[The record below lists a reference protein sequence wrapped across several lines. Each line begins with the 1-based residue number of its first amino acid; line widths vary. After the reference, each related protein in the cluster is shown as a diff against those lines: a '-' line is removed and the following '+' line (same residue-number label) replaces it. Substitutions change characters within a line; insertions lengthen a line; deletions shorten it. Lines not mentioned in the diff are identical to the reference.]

1 MLRARTERPAPAQA
15 KRDMMVAPRVAAIIR
30 RHGLSPQLAENLVP
44 AERLIE
50 AVLKGSVGACVDVP
64 PASEPGLRATSR
76 CESGRRIQ
84 VSYPSDSAA
93 VVVHE
98 GRTLRMTLAVSAS
111 GARYVGGGL
120 EWWTKGSGPGS
131 PGTLFRHLDD
141 GTSGEAVEQCEQ
153 E

>member
-1 MLRARTERPAPAQA
+1 MRTHSTCPVHFPMRILLPGLMA
-15 KRDMMVAPRVAAIIR
+15 VATA
-30 RHGLSPQLAENLVP
+30 
-44 AERLIE
+44 
-50 AVLKGSVGACVDVP
+50 VGACVHVP
-64 PASEPGLRATSR
+64 PASEPGFRATYR

-84 VSYPSDSAA
+84 AWYPSDGAA
-93 VVVHE
+93 VVVHG

-131 PGTLFRHLDD
+131 PGTLFRHLSDS
-141 GTSGEAVEQCEQ
+141 TSGEAVEQCEQ